1 MLGAIPNP
9 KKVIVIE
16 RPIGRIKELLPLIP
30 LINTKYKKTTFDDIL
45 NLYTFE
51 ALEFLS
57 LGVFIDI
64 NLTTSGDD
72 KTEVSVE
79 VRRKVG
85 SFDQSHEVTAANKHI
100 QVIFESISKSLQMSE
115 EDVNQLKE
123 QSKNAPVPAK
133 GCVVTLIVMISIA
146 LAASASAAALLF

>member
-1 MLGAIPNP
+1 MIGSIPNP
-9 KKVIVIE
+9 KKSIVIE
-16 RPIGRIKELLPLIP
+16 KNISNIRDVLPIISI
-30 LINTKYKKTTFDDIL
+30 INSKYKKTNFDEIL

-64 NLTTSGDD
+64 NLNSQGET

-79 VRRKVG
+79 IRRKVG

-100 QVIFESISKSLQMSE
+100 QSVFESISKALQMSE
-115 EDVNQLKE
+115 LEINQLKE
-123 QSKNAPVPAK
+123 KMATTPTNTK
-133 GCVVTLIVMISIA
+133 GSGCMLFIIVILIVSLIGVIS
-146 LAASASAAALLF
+146 

>member
-9 KKVIVIE
+9 KKAIIIE
-16 RPIGRIKELLPLIP
+16 RPIGTLKELLTLIP

-64 NLTTSGDD
+64 NLTSSGDN
-72 KTEVSVE
+72 KTEISVE
-79 VRRKVG
+79 IRRKVG

-100 QVIFESISKSLQMSE
+100 QVIFESISKSLQMSD

-123 QSKNAPVPAK
+123 QIKNTPVPAK
-133 GCVVTLIVMISIA
+133 GAGCVVFAIGILGIGVY
-146 LAASASAAALLF
+146 LLTHGF

>member
-9 KKVIVIE
+9 KKAIVIE
-16 RPIGRIKELLPLIP
+16 RPIGKIKELLPIIP
-30 LINTKYKKTTFDDIL
+30 LINKKYKKTTFDDIL

-64 NLTTSGDD
+64 NLTSSGDD

-85 SFDQSHEVTAANKHI
+85 SFDQSHEVSSANNHI
-100 QVIFESISKSLQMSE
+100 QVIFESISKSLQMNEQDIS
-115 EDVNQLKE
+115 QLKE
-123 QSKNAPVPAK
+123 QLNNTPVPAK
-133 GCVVTLIVMISIA
+133 GCVVTLILMISIA
-146 LAASASAAALLF
+146 LAATASAAVFLA